1 MDCSIERPE
10 GRSAERSRH
19 GAIDHEL
26 HVELV
31 VREVHQIGRSQLGR
45 KFGLEELGIRG
56 ALAEGDESARVP
68 QDRIPDLLV
77 ELREVLVREH
87 EAHAIFTQL
96 REHRGVRERREA
108 LELIQVEVE
117 VPPFRF
123 REVGPA

>member
-1 MDCSIERPE
+1 VDCSIERPE

-87 EAHAIFTQL
+87 EAHAIVASESVAKL
-96 REHRGVRERREA
+96 WNSSK
-108 LELIQVEVE
+108 
-117 VPPFRF
+117 
-123 REVGPA
+123 